1 MWEVTLDLPVGG
13 FKFRADNDWALNYG
27 DTGADGTLDAG
38 GDNLQIATAGNYTVK
53 FDPVALTYTITQN

>member
-38 GDNLQIATAGNYTVK
+38 GDNIQIAAAGNYTVK